1 MKTTL
6 TPEQQLRLSV
16 QKALSETRSISPK
29 SMERDEISDSL
40 KESAFTHSS
49 HPEGTTLDDF
59 SASFGA
65 AILVTNIMKIVDTI
79 GKLKKSIIFPETEFN
94 EYALRPNQSDI
105 RGLIIIS
112 LRALLQDQIY
122 TAFLSHKIHPL
133 IDKFCAE
140 ADKRSLPD
148 LVHSY
153 RKKHYPET
161 KIQLSAKLNEFIKY
175 IQELSNSTEIKKE
188 INNHLR
194 SSKKNEREL
203 SDYIDKIFNKHS
215 RVMVLRIDLGYK
227 KEFTKNHSA
236 FPIEHLKKA
245 KSHCARFLKKMRE
258 TVLKKVWIGYA
269 WKLEYGPDKSY
280 HYHFL
285 IFLDGAQVREDI
297 TITKIIGDYWRDSV
311 TEGAGVYFN
320 CNAIKERYTHR
331 GVGNIDYSDRIAI
344 NNLKN
349 FVVTYIC
356 KRDKYIRLFLNDGGR
371 TFGKGE
377 MPSHRMPGAGRP
389 RRKI

>member
-1 MKTTL
+1 MKTIL
-6 TPEQQLRLSV
+6 TPEQQLRRSV
-16 QKALSETRSISPK
+16 QKAISQIRSISPK
-29 SMERDEISDSL
+29 SMERDEISDAL
-40 KESAFTHSS
+40 QESALTHSS
-49 HPEGTTLDDF
+49 HPEGTTIEDF

-65 AILVTNIMKIVDTI
+65 AILVINIMKIVDAI
-79 GKLKKSIIFPETEFN
+79 GKSKKSIIFPENEFN
-94 EYALRPNQSDI
+94 EHVLRPNQSNVG
-105 RGLIIIS
+105 GLIIIS
-112 LRALLQDQIY
+112 LLALRSGQIY
-122 TAFLSHKIHPL
+122 TAFLSHRIHPL

-148 LVHSY
+148 LVYNY
-153 RKKHYPET
+153 RKYYPET
-161 KIQLSAKLNEFIKY
+161 RIPLNAKLNEFVKY
-175 IQELSNSTEIKKE
+175 VRELSNSAEIKNE
-188 INNHLR
+188 IKNHLR

-203 SDYIDKIFNKHS
+203 SVYIDKIFNKYS

-245 KSHCARFLKKMRE
+245 RSHCAKFLKKMRE
-258 TVLKKVWIGYA
+258 TVLKEVWIGYA

-285 IFLDGAQVREDI
+285 IFLDGAQVREDV
-297 TITKIIGDYWRDSV
+297 TITKIIGDYWKDSV

-331 GVGNIDYSDRIAI
+331 GVGNIDYSDQIAI

-349 FVVTYIC
+349 FVVTYLC

-377 MPSHRMPGAGRP
+377 MPYHRMPGAGRP